1 MLTESGF
8 VLLDKPSGMFSRRA
22 AGTVARMFNA
32 HTFGHIGTLDEMAS
46 GVLPIAIGAA
56 TKMIPFVEEIRPSI
70 KEYEFSLRFGFET
83 DTLDVL
89 GHEISHSDIIPT
101 REMVTNVL
109 PRLIGDIEQIPPTY
123 SAVHVGGR
131 RAYDLARRG
140 RAVNL
145 PPRHVHIDTLELLG
159 IDGDVW
165 TFCTRCGRGTYVR
178 AIARDIAQMCGT
190 VATVTMIRRTQS
202 IGFSIK
208 NAVQLD
214 FLENLFN
221 NSADFKIFLKP
232 IDFGLGGIPVLNLDD
247 KSTEFY
253 KHGGFIK
260 TNANDGLK
268 RVYNEGIFIGIGVVS
283 EGQLR
288 PKRTI

>member
-22 AGTVARMFNA
+22 AGIVAHMFNA

-56 TKMIPFVEEIRPSI
+56 TKMIPFVEETRPSI

-109 PRLIGDIEQIPPTY
+109 PRLIGDIEQIPPAY

-221 NSADFKIFLKP
+221 NGGDFRKYLEP
-232 IDFGLGGIPVLNLDD
+232 IDFGLGDIPVQNLDG
-247 KSTEFY
+247 KSAGLY
-253 KHGGFIK
+253 KNGGFIA
-260 TNANDGLK
+260 TSGANGLR
-268 RVYNEGIFIGIGVVS
+268 RVYCGDKFIGIGYIVD
-283 EGQLR
+283 GILR